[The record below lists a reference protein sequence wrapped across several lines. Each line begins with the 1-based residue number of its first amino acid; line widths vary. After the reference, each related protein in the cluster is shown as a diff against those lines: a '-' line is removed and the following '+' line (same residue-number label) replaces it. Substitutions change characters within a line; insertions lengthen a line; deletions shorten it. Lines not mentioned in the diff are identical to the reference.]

1 MRHRTKKTKPV
12 YLLNVGAALAP
23 VGNTTIVTAPTVTAP
38 TVTAPAAAA
47 TAKKAPPKKKT
58 RFGRS
63 RFSRKSAS
71 DRSTLSGLV
80 VFDEFGRPFE
90 ANTAALT
97 ESTSSSLS
105 QRGFDVLGL
114 VSQQK
119 TVDFDDA
126 ISVGFGTTLTDHLS
140 ANVFA
145 VTESALDTETAGLA
159 LTDPQAETGSEADF
173 AAIGLSYRVAENW
186 SVGGSYAVLRE
197 RGSVAGMVSDG
208 AFSLGEEASTQ
219 FQGVNLTGKLDE
231 TWSLAVFYTRATID
245 SSGTQESL
253 FDPADGWSGD
263 HYGFMLDAK
272 NALGE
277 NRLLRVSL
285 TKPLQITSGTMSVR
299 VPAGRELDGTV
310 SYERRE
316 TSFDG
321 SAMPLEAGVTYLAE
335 TGYGTIGFSLDLVDT
350 NVNGAGESGVSVGAG
365 FAFSFRGLRGLLPL
379 ARLRGIANGF
389 FRRAEER
396 LCLVDAFLMLAFG
409 A

>member
-119 TVDFDDA
+119 TVDFDDGETAVLAWNAAGADGDVTSAMNMVSGDVEISIGIGSPHLFLAAIPSSIRVGEPQRFTQVMFSSLGEAGDIFDDA

-159 LTDPQAETGSEADF
+159 LTDPQAE
-173 AAIGLSYRVAENW
+173 
-186 SVGGSYAVLRE
+186 
-197 RGSVAGMVSDG
+197 
-208 AFSLGEEASTQ
+208 
-219 FQGVNLTGKLDE
+219 
-231 TWSLAVFYTRATID
+231 
-245 SSGTQESL
+245 
-253 FDPADGWSGD
+253 
-263 HYGFMLDAK
+263 
-272 NALGE
+272 
-277 NRLLRVSL
+277 
-285 TKPLQITSGTMSVR
+285 SGTMSVR
-299 VPAGRELDGTV
+299 VPVGRELDGTV

-321 SAMPLEAGVTYLAE
+321 SAMPLEADVTYLAE

-350 NVNGAGESGVSVGAG
+350 NVNGAGESGGSVGAG
-365 FAFSFRGLRGLLPL
+365 FAFSF
-379 ARLRGIANGF
+379 
-389 FRRAEER
+389 
-396 LCLVDAFLMLAFG
+396 
-409 A
+409 

>member
-12 YLLNVGAALAP
+12 YLLNVGTALAP
-23 VGNTTIVTAPTVTAP
+23 VGNTTIVTAR

-63 RFSRKSAS
+63 RFSRKSVS

-159 LTDPQAETGSEADF
+159 LTDPQAE
-173 AAIGLSYRVAENW
+173 
-186 SVGGSYAVLRE
+186 
-197 RGSVAGMVSDG
+197 
-208 AFSLGEEASTQ
+208 
-219 FQGVNLTGKLDE
+219 
-231 TWSLAVFYTRATID
+231 
-245 SSGTQESL
+245 
-253 FDPADGWSGD
+253 
-263 HYGFMLDAK
+263 
-272 NALGE
+272 
-277 NRLLRVSL
+277 
-285 TKPLQITSGTMSVR
+285 SGTMSVR

-350 NVNGAGESGVSVGAG
+350 NVNGAGESGGSVGAG

-379 ARLRGIANGF
+379 ARLRGVANGF

-396 LCLVDAFLMLAFG
+396 LCLVDAFLMLALG